1 MSAPTSALSAFDL
14 RAAARRAVIQGGF
27 DPDWPPAAAQ
37 QLASLA
43 SAQPGASTDRDLRG
57 MLWSSI
63 DDDTSRDLDQIEVAD
78 AVPGGGIRVCVAIA
92 DVDALVPRGSPL
104 DVHAARNGT
113 TVYTGVMTFPMLP
126 ELLSTDRT
134 SLAPDQDRRAIVA
147 EMTVAIDGSTSAP
160 GVYMARVRN
169 GAQLTYGGVGAW
181 LDGTGAAPSAVARQ
195 PALAD
200 QLRLQEEAARRLRAR
215 RLERGALELATIEA
229 NPLVRDGHVVGLEA
243 TRPGPARDLIEDFMI
258 AANTVIAEYLAGQG
272 RSSIRRVVRTPAR
285 WPRIVSLGAQYGV
298 TLPAEPDGSALAAFL
313 AARRAADPD
322 RFPDLS
328 LAVVKLLG
336 PGEYVV
342 DTPGVPAP
350 GHFGLAVGD
359 YTHGT
364 APNRRYADL
373 VTERLVK
380 ATLAG
385 VPAPYTDAELAAIA
399 VHCTEQ
405 ENNARKAA
413 RVVHKE
419 AAAVLLAGQ
428 IGTVFDGIVT
438 GVTDHGT
445 FARILTPPAEGL
457 VQHDSRHVD
466 VGDRVRVRLVATD
479 PSRGYI
485 DFALA

>member
-1 MSAPTSALSAFDL
+1 
-14 RAAARRAVIQGGF
+14 
-27 DPDWPPAAAQ
+27 
-37 QLASLA
+37 
-43 SAQPGASTDRDLRG
+43 
-57 MLWSSI
+57 
-63 DDDTSRDLDQIEVAD
+63 
-78 AVPGGGIRVCVAIA
+78 
-92 DVDALVPRGSPL
+92 
-104 DVHAARNGT
+104 
-113 TVYTGVMTFPMLP
+113 
-126 ELLSTDRT
+126 
-134 SLAPDQDRRAIVA
+134 
-147 EMTVAIDGSTSAP
+147 
-160 GVYMARVRN
+160 
-169 GAQLTYGGVGAW
+169 
-181 LDGTGAAPSAVARQ
+181 
-195 PALAD
+195 
-200 QLRLQEEAARRLRAR
+200 
-215 RLERGALELATIEA
+215 
-229 NPLVRDGHVVGLEA
+229 
-243 TRPGPARDLIEDFMI
+243 
-258 AANTVIAEYLAGQG
+258 
-272 RSSIRRVVRTPAR
+272 
-285 WPRIVSLGAQYGV
+285 
-298 TLPAEPDGSALAAFL
+298 
-313 AARRAADPD
+313 
-322 RFPDLS
+322 
-328 LAVVKLLG
+328 VKLLG